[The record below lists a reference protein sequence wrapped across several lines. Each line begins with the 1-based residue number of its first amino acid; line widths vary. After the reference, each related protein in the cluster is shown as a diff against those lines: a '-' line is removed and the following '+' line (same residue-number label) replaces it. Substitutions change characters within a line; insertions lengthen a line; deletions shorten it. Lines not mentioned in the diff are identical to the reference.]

1 MKFRN
6 YCLVVFGNTVGILKE
21 VVQIS
26 EIEPNVLDAKGVSIL
41 TFTSNI
47 EPRELND
54 YFRTNRRNFLL
65 FDLNPD
71 FSGFNFEKLDINDGL
86 FGYLKFMSEQTL
98 QEKTNRLINEFDV
111 PPIITKSETLIT
123 EEDIDRMNSD
133 EKNELLNILIDRG
146 ITKSLSDNDQKLLRK
161 LSSKQA

>member
-6 YCLVVFGNTVGILKE
+6 YCLVVFGNTVGIFKE
-21 VVQIS
+21 VVTIS

-54 YFRTNRRNFLL
+54 YFRTNKRNFLL

-71 FSGFNFEKLDINDGL
+71 SSGFNFEKLDINNGL
-86 FGYLKFMSEQTL
+86 FGYLKYMDEQSL
-98 QEKTNRLINEFDV
+98 QDKTDRLINELEAPV
-111 PPIITKSETLIT
+111 VLTKTDDLIT
-123 EEDIDRMNSD
+123 VDDIDGMNPVQ
-133 EKNELLNILIDRG
+133 KNELLNILIDRG
-146 ITKSLSDNDQKLLRK
+146 ISKSLSANDQKLLKK
-161 LSSKQA
+161 LSS

>member
-6 YCLVVFGNTVGILKE
+6 YCLVVFGNMVGVLKD
-21 VVQIS
+21 VVMIS
-26 EIEPNVLDAKGVSIL
+26 EIEPNVLDAKGVSIF

-54 YFRTNRRNFLL
+54 YFRSKKRNFLL

-86 FGYLKFMSEQTL
+86 FGYLQFMNEQML
-98 QEKTNRLINEFDV
+98 QEKTNKLISEFEAPADV
-111 PPIITKSETLIT
+111 TSSEKLVT
-123 EEDIDRMNSD
+123 EDDIDSMNSD
-133 EKNELLNILIDRG
+133 EKNELLNTLIDRG
-146 ITKSLSDNDQKLLRK
+146 ISKSLSENDQKLLKK
-161 LSSKQA
+161 LSS

>member
-21 VVQIS
+21 VIQIS

-54 YFRTNRRNFLL
+54 YFRTNKRNFLL

-86 FGYLKFMSEQTL
+86 FGYLKFMNEQTL
-98 QEKTNRLINEFDV
+98 QEKTNRLINEFEAPV
-111 PPIITKSETLIT
+111 EVKKTEELIT
-123 EEDIDRMNSD
+123 VDDIDSMDSN

-146 ITKSLSDNDQKLLRK
+146 ISNTLSANDEKLLKK
-161 LSSKQA
+161 LSS